1 MIEIQNVSN
10 VTLDDLVNMLLDEK
24 KQPFKIY
31 VPKSTQLFASSH
43 EDIANDY
50 AMLAFAGQKL
60 NEVADEFSYYYV
72 SPSEHDSVLFE
83 VKVKDIRRLAEVI
96 LFISTG
102 YNNVAVDEE
111 TDYYGEVYDF
121 IEKVENREINPICP
135 DFIEDYQ
142 DHAGVT
148 DEGNNE

>member
-10 VTLDDLVNMLLDEK
+10 TTLDDLVNMLLDEK

-31 VPKSTQLFASSH
+31 VPKFTQLFASSH

-72 SPSEHDSVLFE
+72 PPSDHDSVLFE
-83 VKVKDIRRLAEVI
+83 VKAKDIRRLAEVI

-102 YNNVAVDEE
+102 YNNEAENEE
-111 TDYYGEVYDF
+111 TDYSGEVYDF
-121 IEKVENREINPICP
+121 IEKVEKRTINPICP

-142 DHAGVT
+142 DHVVT